1 MPTGYTSKIHDGEA
15 VSFPQFAM
23 TCARAFGA
31 LIEMRD
37 EDLTAPVPQ
46 EFTPSP
52 HYTEARKRAAERL
65 AEVKAWTPE
74 QARAEAARQHAAEL
88 GAIEKSNARA
98 RDLREKYA
106 AMAAEAEAWLPPTPD
121 HEELKR
127 FMLQQLHE
135 SARFDGHEME
145 APAPPDAAAYQAQ
158 QITSAREAVAR
169 ARQHQAEAI
178 ERARDR
184 TEWVRALRASLGEA
198 ATAEGG
204 EG

>member
-37 EDLTAPVPQ
+37 EDLTAPIPQ

-52 HYTEARKRAAERL
+52 YYTEARVRAAERL

-74 QARAEAARQHAAEL
+74 QARAEAAEQVA
-88 GAIEKSNARA
+88 AIEKSNARA

-135 SARFDGHEME
+135 SARFDCHEME
-145 APAPPDAAAYQAQ
+145 APAPPDGAAYQAQ

-169 ARQHQAEAI
+169 ARQHQAEEI